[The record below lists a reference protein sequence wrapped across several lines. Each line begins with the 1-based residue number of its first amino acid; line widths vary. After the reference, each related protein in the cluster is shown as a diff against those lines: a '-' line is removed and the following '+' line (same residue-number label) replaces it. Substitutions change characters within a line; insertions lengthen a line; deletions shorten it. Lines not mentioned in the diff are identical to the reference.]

1 MVWLGFFLKS
11 DFNGVTMK
19 LALLKATTRVHPGA
33 YKKGQRTKE
42 ARGGPFLVQ
51 RVLLDAPA
59 LPGEVRKLVPPAPEL
74 WFAVV
79 HCSTVQ

>member
-1 MVWLGFFLKS
+1 
-11 DFNGVTMK
+11 MK
-19 LALLKATTRVHPGA
+19 LALLKATTRVHPDFTHNCYGA